1 VTIRLVPRFEVDDRV
16 LSALHAR
23 AFGSGPTEVR
33 PWSRQLERHA
43 LTWVGA
49 FEGDELI
56 GFVQVCRDGGG
67 HAFLLDTA
75 VDPGRQRG
83 GVGRSLVETAIRE
96 TRAAGCEWLHVDF
109 EPHLRRFYLDGCGF
123 RSTPA
128 GLINLRSGETN
139 ETGQTNG
146 PGEANRPDV
155 ALERLREDHAGAL
168 LEFEATNRGWFARS
182 IPDRGDDY
190 FTHFEER
197 HTALLAEQATGRCHF
212 HVMTDDAGVIVGRF
226 NLVDVADGSAEL
238 GFRMAERATGRGLA
252 KFGVRRILG
261 LARDEYG
268 LRRLTARARPWNAGS
283 LGVLRGTGFR
293 AVGAADDFVQH
304 VRELHGDEKGKRD

>member
-1 VTIRLVPRFEVDDRV
+1 VTIRFVPRFDVDDRV
-16 LSALHAR
+16 LSALHSR
-23 AFGSGPTEVR
+23 AFGGGSTEVR
-33 PWSRQLERHA
+33 PWARQLARHA

-49 FEGDELI
+49 FEDDELI
-56 GFVQVCRDGGG
+56 GFVQVCWDGGG

-83 GVGRSLVETAIRE
+83 GVGRRLVETAISEARQ
-96 TRAAGCEWLHVDF
+96 AGCAWLHVDF
-109 EPHLRRFYLDGCGF
+109 EPHLHRFYRDGCGF
-123 RSTPA
+123 RPTPA
-128 GLINLRSGETN
+128 GLIDLRSGTA
-139 ETGQTNG
+139 
-146 PGEANRPDV
+146 GEPDV
-155 ALERLREDHAGAL
+155 ALERLREEHSAAL
-168 LEFEATNRGWFARS
+168 LEFEVANRAWFARS

-190 FTHFEER
+190 FTGFDER
-197 HTALLAEQATGRCHF
+197 HADLLREQQTGSCHF
-212 HVMTDDAGVIVGRF
+212 HVMVDGTGAIMGRF

-252 KFGVRRILG
+252 KLGVRRTFD

-293 AVGAADDFVQH
+293 AVGAEDDFVRH
-304 VRELHGDEKGKRD
+304 VRELAGDERGKRD